1 MQKLLLAIVA
11 TMIALAAWAALR
23 PQDPYAIANPDP
35 NHTHAD
41 FAVWVN
47 GEQMKYDGEE
57 FMSEAEDEETDEDHE
72 AHGHKHH
79 PYLHLH
85 DGQGH
90 VIHRHKP
97 GISVGEFFQSLQL
110 DFDTLCYISTMPMA
124 DGQICGE
131 TPFRMFV
138 NGEERLLDP
147 DYVFE
152 DLDQILF
159 TNAATDAQVQKELEQ
174 MTEDACLYSQRC
186 PWKGE
191 PPEEN
196 CIADPAVPCI
206 E

>member
-1 MQKLLLAIVA
+1 MKRFSIIIGMMLIVSLTA
-11 TMIALAAWAALR
+11 CNR
-23 PQDPYAIANPDP
+23 DPYKVENPDP

-47 GEQMKYDGEE
+47 GEQMNYANED
-57 FMSEAEDEETDEDHE
+57 FMSEAEEVETDEDHE
-72 AHGHKHH
+72 VHGHKHH

-85 DGQGH
+85 DGIGH

-97 GISVGEFFQSLQL
+97 GLTVGEFFESLQL
-110 DFDTLCYISTMPMA
+110 AFDGTCYISTMPMA

-138 NGEERLLDP
+138 NGKEMPLDLG
-147 DYVFE
+147 YVFE
-152 DLDQILF
+152 DLDQILI
-159 TNAATDAQVQKELEQ
+159 TNASTQENIEMQLQKL
-174 MTEDACLYSQRC
+174 TEDACLYSQRC

>member
-1 MQKLLLAIVA
+1 MKRLLISIFVI
-11 TMIALAAWAALR
+11 MIALGVWAALR
-23 PQDPYAIANPDP
+23 PQDPYAIENPDP

-85 DGQGH
+85 DGDGN

-97 GISVGEFFQSLQL
+97 GITVGEFFQSLQV
-110 DFDTLCYISTMPMA
+110 DFDALCYISTMPMA

-138 NGEERLLDP
+138 NGTEVTFAM

-152 DLDQILF
+152 DLDQILI
-159 TNAATDAQVQKELEQ
+159 TNASAESDVQMQLGKLTD
-174 MTEDACLYSQRC
+174 DACLYSQRC

-196 CIADPAVPCI
+196 CIADPAVPCT